1 MAASERQED
10 VMGFWE
16 DVTQPV
22 RSVGEAFLSFGQ
34 SVTGAV
40 GDVAQGG
47 GLAAIG
53 EKASKRLNTALAA
66 SGTMATG
73 GLLESRV
80 YQDIGDNKLVDTV
93 TLGLSGDAAGFG
105 RLTRDV
111 RYTGEYSQEDLDDTI
126 RGAGKLAVAGIGAAA
141 VGYAGAGS
149 GASSVGWGS
158 ASIGGVSGTDA
169 LLAAN
174 IADRARRGD
183 IVGIGQAIGSQ
194 YGDPFSEYLPQF
206 PTMPDWL
213 SNVGNDIARGLTGSS
228 PRGVPG
234 PTVTEPYQYMDGG
247 LATQESSKILPILL
261 VLGAGIATYFVVR
274 RLSK

>member
-1 MAASERQED
+1 
-10 VMGFWE
+10 MGLWE
-16 DVTQPV
+16 DITQPV
-22 RSVGEAFLSFGQ
+22 RSVGDAFLSVGQ
-34 SVTGAV
+34 SVIGGV
-40 GDVAQGG
+40 GDIAQGG

-53 EKASKRLNTALAA
+53 DKASKRLNTAFSAG
-66 SGTMATG
+66 GTIATG
-73 GLLESRV
+73 GLLESSA
-80 YQDIGDNKLVDTV
+80 YQRIGDDKTIDAV

-105 RLTRDV
+105 RFTKDMRLYGSYR
-111 RYTGEYSQEDLDDTI
+111 QEDFEDTI
-126 RGAGKLAVAGIGAAA
+126 RGGGKLATAALGAAA

-149 GASSVGWGS
+149 GASSVGWTG

-174 IADRARRGD
+174 VADRARRGD

-206 PTMPDWL
+206 PAMPDWL
-213 SNVGNDIARGLTGSS
+213 SNVGSDITRGLTGSS

-234 PTVTEPYQYMDGG
+234 PSVSEPYQYMDSGISAQQSSALVPIVVLTLTG
-247 LATQESSKILPILL
+247 LAT
-261 VLGAGIATYFVVR
+261 YFIVK